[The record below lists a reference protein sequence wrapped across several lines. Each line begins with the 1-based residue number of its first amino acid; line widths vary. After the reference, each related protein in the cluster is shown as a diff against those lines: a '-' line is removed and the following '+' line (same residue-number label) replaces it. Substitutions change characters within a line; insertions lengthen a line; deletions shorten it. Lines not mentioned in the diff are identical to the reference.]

1 MKDKWLA
8 GTAVRRL
15 TEPLLQAIPGML
27 QTTTWFALGVLLAQ
41 MPVLGS
47 CRPFAAA
54 WTAAVPMAGLGAG
67 TAGSLLGAL
76 LHGFDGAPAACAV
89 LLVSSVRWM
98 LSEWKSLSIHPLF
111 SPGCA
116 AGAVLMT
123 ELLIRR
129 VVSPSETLGLC
140 ICQSMLAGGGTWFFA
155 RAAELFV
162 PDGWIRGSTAA
173 RWGGILLASCGLATL
188 TGVQWWNISPGGAAA
203 MFAVAVC
210 AHRKHTA
217 GGSVSGTV
225 LGSVFA
231 LSAGNPGLYYLG
243 IGGIGMIAGCFA
255 PLGRMAMAMTLP
267 LTAGILVLLSSEA
280 PVGLLWEA
288 VVGAALFM
296 LIPLRWMEQM
306 EKILFY
312 EREEAS
318 PQYMRRSVVMRL
330 DFASRAIAHVSQSVE
345 EVSQAL
351 LKQCPP
357 TMDGVY
363 ERATEECCA
372 GCGLRLLCWQTHYDD
387 NRDAMHRMTP
397 ILRERGRVDPGD
409 LPPGLQ
415 VVCKRK
421 DRLAAAVT
429 AYYTDHMNHQAEE
442 QRITELRSIVSAQ
455 YRGLSDMLAELAES
469 FRQQAVCD
477 EKSSRAVR
485 TYLES
490 AGANPTGVVCSTDEN
505 GRMRLEV
512 CARWKTGADG
522 EALRRPLEQLCGRR
536 FGPAGVI
543 HSDGVTRMTFSE
555 RAVLQAET
563 GWAQHIC
570 RGAQLC
576 GDHYEFFHDGGGRA
590 VMVLSDGMGSGGRAA
605 VDSAMTCGILSRLV
619 LSGLGYD
626 CALRMINSSLYIK
639 PGDESLATVDIA
651 TVDLYTGQTVFR
663 KAGAAVGFVRRGNEV
678 ETIDLASLPAGILQD
693 VQFASTERV
702 LKPGDWVVLV
712 SDGAVVS
719 GMGWLT
725 ECIRTA
731 EGTPQQLCDAILQG
745 AEALRQ
751 NGHDDDI
758 TAAVL
763 RLKAG

>member
-1 MKDKWLA
+1 MKDKWSA

-15 TEPLLQAIPGML
+15 TEPLVQAIPGML
-27 QTTTWFALGVLLAQ
+27 QTAAWFAVGLLLAQ

-47 CRPFAAA
+47 YRPFAAA

-67 TAGSLLGAL
+67 TAGSLAGAL
-76 LHGFDGAPAACAV
+76 LQGFDGAPAACAV

-98 LSEWKSLSIHPLF
+98 LSEWKSLSAHPLF
-111 SPGCA
+111 APGCA

-129 VVSPSETLGLC
+129 VVSPSEALGLC

-155 RAAELFV
+155 RAAELFC
-162 PDGWIRGSTAA
+162 PDGWVRGSTSA

-188 TGVQWWNISPGGAAA
+188 TGVQWWNLSPGGVAA
-203 MFAVAVC
+203 MFAVVVC

-217 GGSVSGTV
+217 GGCVAGTV
-225 LGSVFA
+225 LGGVFT
-231 LSAGNPGLYYLG
+231 LSAGSPGLYYLG
-243 IGGIGMIAGCFA
+243 IGCMGLIAGCFA
-255 PLGRMAMAMTLP
+255 PLGRLVMAMTLP
-267 LTAGILVLLSSEA
+267 LTAGILVLLLPEA
-280 PVGLLWEA
+280 SIGLLWEA
-288 VVGAALFM
+288 AAGAVLFV
-296 LIPLRWMEQM
+296 LIPLRWMERM
-306 EKILFY
+306 ERVLFY
-312 EREEAS
+312 EHAEAS

-357 TMDGVY
+357 TMAGVY
-363 ERATEECCA
+363 ERAVEECCA
-372 GCGLRLLCWQTHYDD
+372 GCGLRLLCWQTHYET
-387 NRDAMHRMTP
+387 NSDAMHRMTP
-397 ILRERGRVDPGD
+397 ILQEQGRVGPGD

-415 VVCKRK
+415 AVCKRK
-421 DRLAAAVT
+421 DRLSAAVT
-429 AYYTDHMNHQAEE
+429 AHYTDHMNHQAAE
-442 QRITELRSIVSAQ
+442 QRITELRSVVSSQ

-490 AGANPTGVVCSTDEN
+490 AGANPMGVVCSTDEN
-505 GRMRLEV
+505 GRMRIEV
-512 CARWKTGADG
+512 CARWKTSADG

-536 FGPAGVI
+536 FGPVGVV

-651 TVDLYTGQTVFR
+651 TVDLYTGRAVFR
-663 KAGAAVGFVRRGNEV
+663 KAGATVGFVRRGNEV

-693 VQFASTERV
+693 VRFASTERV
-702 LKPGDWVVLV
+702 LQPGDWVVLV
-712 SDGAVVS
+712 SDGAMVN

-731 EGTPQQLCDAILQG
+731 DGTPQQLCDAILHG
-745 AEALRQ
+745 AEELRQ
-751 NGHDDDI
+751 DGHDDDI